1 MIEGIFA
8 PALMPSSSQVSLEP
22 CVQGARRRGV
32 GATPHRS
39 TTRVLTEKTSRKVE
53 QERLHSSEEFS
64 VFYCSS
70 LVLPFKVHQQLSVE
84 AAPTRAM
91 VPGRGAIDQAP
102 GAAVGAP

>member
-32 GATPHRS
+32 AGCDATPVDDTRFDPVGRCKIDS
-39 TTRVLTEKTSRKVE
+39 T
-53 QERLHSSEEFS
+53 SST
-64 VFYCSS
+64 
-70 LVLPFKVHQQLSVE
+70 VHQQLSVE